1 MVNKAQIKIK
11 TFTLGFNLKNIN
23 KSGFLLVLHVIF
35 LLAYT
40 ASSAQENYVANP
52 KDIKMCVNYG
62 VASVSIVGKN
72 ISKIKT
78 FKILKDGKETK
89 DILVKVTKTDPDLK
103 DIIGLKLFVV
113 NNKIGPGKYSLD
125 WDYDR
130 NLVLFDLPIT
140 IVNCPTN
147 PKVDVIRNK
156 YVQFEKYTESNIYQA
171 IIQNLNPAKIPKY
184 NSNELLLSDPTV
196 RRNLMLMAF
205 AEEVTSSTP
214 KIRDWFPKSIGA
226 IGGTLVLV
234 GENMD
239 MIKEVR
245 LGDKPLTRLNVPEV
259 QNQLFRPGVSW
270 AVFQLPNEPIQG
282 DLTVINFN
290 TNLQFAVERGYKT
303 VDQKGTQ
310 WPATRSTLISAV
322 YANSGSSISSTI
334 ENGIGDAMRT
344 IQFSFLIEYVPGNV
358 INSFMI
364 KDSIPLLQNK
374 AGEALSA
381 IGVYSFLDA
390 SYNFGFFGNAVLVTM
405 TKYINN
411 PNPTTS
417 PEIGEVNFEVN
428 SSTYQSTQSAQN
440 NELKRTTTLSL
451 KYNTLK
457 RYIIENTTQ
466 LNRIFDFQNFH
477 AWGTVSGISTNIDG
491 SDPVEVGQIVVE
503 NDIAFRIA
511 SGPFGTEGSWASSAF
526 RMPQGWLLDKMIWSE
541 KRDYSE
547 SDPNKMA
554 FSGQAIAA
562 GFTTYPSYFSSLI
575 NTFATGNCLEIAD
588 QYYSPSSGQAGWYS
602 CGREWRSPQTIRL
615 YSATGV
621 KGYPCGQRCFE
632 YSDCIPVSI
641 GLSLDDERRMTYF
654 RGACPFEPATV
665 MREPTSCQIV
675 KGTVISLGSTTS
687 NNNKLRVLQK
697 LEKVEFLGPHVG
709 NFNEMLSN
717 IYLYNSSTFRTQ
729 SGDRPTEEYTGPYN
743 ALSRYK
749 TSTVDYYMQPLR

>member
-1 MVNKAQIKIK
+1 MVNKAQIKVK
-11 TFTLGFNLKNIN
+11 TFTPGFNLRNIN

-89 DILVKVTKTDPDLK
+89 DILVKVTKSDPDLK

-156 YVQFEKYTESNIYQA
+156 YVQFEKYTEGNIYQA
-171 IIQNLNPAKIPKY
+171 IIQNINLSKITKY

-205 AEEVTSSTP
+205 AEEVTNSMP

-234 GENMD
+234 GENME

-245 LGDKPLTRLNVPEV
+245 LGDRPLARINVPPVE
-259 QNQLFRPGVSW
+259 NLPFPPGVSR
-270 AVFQLPNEPIQG
+270 AVFQLPNDPIQA

-290 TNLQFAVERGYKT
+290 NNLQFAVERGYKT
-303 VDQKGTQ
+303 VDQKGAQ

-334 ENGIGDAMRT
+334 ENGIGDAMRA

-374 AGEALSA
+374 AGEQLVAVGA
-381 IGVYSFLDA
+381 YGFVDA
-390 SYNFGFFGNAVLVTM
+390 SYNIGFFGNAVLVTM

-411 PNPTTS
+411 PNPTAS

-457 RYIIENTTQ
+457 KYTIENTTQ

-477 AWGTVSGISTNIDG
+477 AWGTISGISTNLGG
-491 SDPVEVGQIVVE
+491 SDPVEVGQIVVD

-511 SGPFGTEGSWASSAF
+511 SGPFGTEGGWASSAF
-526 RMPQGWLLDKMIWSE
+526 RIPQGWLLDKMIWSE

-554 FSGQAIAA
+554 FSGMPSVS
-562 GFTTYPSYFSSLI
+562 GFTTYQGFISGLVHAFSS
-575 NTFATGNCLEIAD
+575 GNCLD
-588 QYYSPSSGQAGWYS
+588 NSGQYYSPSSGQAGWHS
-602 CGREWRSPQTIRL
+602 CGGSWFSPKQSDSIQQL
-615 YSATGV
+615 VSGV
-621 KGYPCGQRCFE
+621 THAVNGVMNIVTVFRFP
-632 YSDCIPVSI
+632 SDCR
-641 GLSLDDERRMTYF
+641 LML
-654 RGACPFEPATV
+654 
-665 MREPTSCQIV
+665 
-675 KGTVISLGSTTS
+675 
-687 NNNKLRVLQK
+687 N
-697 LEKVEFLGPHVG
+697 VG
-709 NFNEMLSN
+709 
-717 IYLYNSSTFRTQ
+717 
-729 SGDRPTEEYTGPYN
+729 
-743 ALSRYK
+743 
-749 TSTVDYYMQPLR
+749 